1 MAGAP
6 KNGRAGKMFIKLVA
20 LPLLI
25 QVAAAQGVP
34 SWDVTQSCRGA
45 ADAAGSGQIGEDRFK
60 SCLASEQKTREKLQT
75 DWEQFPGADK
85 IRCIESIKWFE
96 PTYTE
101 LAACLEMYRDARTGI
116 AKEPV
121 QPTPRKP

>member
-1 MAGAP
+1 
-6 KNGRAGKMFIKLVA
+6 MFIKLVA

-25 QVAAAQGVP
+25 QVAAIDGVP
-34 SWDVTQSCRGA
+34 HWDVTKSCRGA
-45 ADAAGSGQIGEDRFK
+45 ANAAGEGQIGEDRFK
-60 SCLASEQKTREKLQT
+60 SCLASEQNTRTKLQS
-75 DWEQFPGADK
+75 DWAKFPHADK
-85 IRCIESIKWFE
+85 VKCIESIEWFE

-121 QPTPRKP
+121 KPASKKR

>member
-1 MAGAP
+1 
-6 KNGRAGKMFIKLVA
+6 MFVRLLA

-25 QVAAAQGVP
+25 QVAVSGGVP
-34 SWDVTQSCRGA
+34 TWDVTQSCRGA

-60 SCLASEQKTREKLQT
+60 SCLASEQNTRTKLQS
-75 DWEQFPGADK
+75 DWEKFPSADK
-85 IRCIESIKWFE
+85 VKCIESIQWFE

-101 LAACLEMYRDARTGI
+101 LAACLEMYRDARSGA

-121 QPTPRKP
+121 KPAPKKR